1 MAKMGRPL
9 SKVRTVIYYRRV
21 APWLVEPLDKFLAGY
36 DAYGV
41 AIEKLEACQPA
52 SVNPYD
58 PMTGI
63 LKENEL
69 LRQRVLELER
79 MLLG

>member
-1 MAKMGRPL
+1 M
-9 SKVRTVIYYRRV
+9 
-21 APWLVEPLDKFLAGY
+21 DDFLRGY
-36 DAYGV
+36 DAHGV
-41 AIEKLEACQPA
+41 AIAKLEACQPKN
-52 SVNPYD
+52 VNPYD

>member
-1 MAKMGRPL
+1 MRTGRPL
-9 SKVRTVIYYRRV
+9 SKVRTVVYYRRV
-21 APWLVEPLDKFLAGY
+21 PPWLVEPMDDFLRGY
-36 DAYGV
+36 DAHGV
-41 AIEKLEACQPA
+41 AIAKLEACQPKNL
-52 SVNPYD
+52 NPYD